1 MKEERRRRPG
11 DAARPARLRGSRGRE
26 VRRDAVGRAEGRWFE
41 TNPYDLHTPSPSAK
55 PFYSLTRL
63 SFRQP
68 CATHGAG
75 HKQLDAH
82 PAGPLSGGGRA
93 GCPPRPAA
101 VGWGPPC
108 LRCSYATHKTC
119 ENDVRLSA

>member
-11 DAARPARLRGSRGRE
+11 DAARPARLRGGRGRE
-26 VRRDAVGRAEGRWFE
+26 VRRDAVGWAEGRWFE

-82 PAGPLSGGGRA
+82 PAGPLSGGGGWMPTLPGR
-93 GCPPRPAA
+93 CR
-101 VGWGPPC
+101 VGPSVSQVLLC
-108 LRCSYATHKTC
+108 YTQDL
-119 ENDVRLSA
+119 